1 MLIACDECRAMIS
14 DRAVSC
20 PQCGI
25 PKVKAAV
32 VNDAGIAPAGSKEQ
46 IATIVAAPIA
56 ATNTTDQV
64 LPNKLSVTQPQEN
77 KAAASRPK
85 SSKKKAMIGLLLVAA
100 LGLGSWL
107 VFRVVEPASTQSPDL
122 QPSPAELAE
131 KLKAECRS
139 GQPAACFTLAQQA
152 CDADDL
158 ELCVALAMK
167 VEQEA
172 YLKFPESHRS
182 FAETQSPLFKSLLAL
197 YANVCERGAILGCYR
212 KIKFTESWPFIPT
225 VADEIRA
232 NDESRSK
239 QCDAGIEPAC
249 EWTTSHAQPSNAAAV
264 LEKMCLTHPTP
275 YFRAHACLQAA
286 TTIKNDWPRNR
297 KRLDPRVPQLWA
309 KSCLGFE
316 TFQSDSGLAIRFD
329 EYGDLVNHSQDSKFE
344 SGSRAQLASM
354 ACTNVGS
361 TMSNE
366 SLAEPYFTI
375 ACNQGRASS
384 CYGLAKIYLSKA
396 QLYKPELAFAALQK
410 ACFAGAFD
418 HCQEAATL
426 AIEGKLIV
434 KDEAAAQTL
443 LETACKDSDELCFEL
458 GNFFLNHS
466 QLENHREIAML
477 EYRRACDS
485 DNGYGYSADATS
497 ACLAVADLLLK
508 NQTEGD
514 AKAAF
519 DVLVKGCQHAQ
530 EDDHPFQSY
539 EPANIGCE
547 RAVHLL
553 AEGTRIPR
561 DIVAAAQLKSTFCDK
576 QQTPFMRYFGRN
588 GYFSARVAKF
598 CRKH

>member
-1 MLIACDECRAMIS
+1 MLIACDECGAMIS

-25 PKVKAAV
+25 PKVNAAV
-32 VNDAGIAPAGSKEQ
+32 VNGAVIAAAGSKEQ
-46 IATIVAAPIA
+46 IATIVEAPIA

-64 LPNKLSVTQPQEN
+64 LPDKLSVTQPQEN
-77 KAAASRPK
+77 TAAASRPK

-107 VFRVVEPASTQSPDL
+107 VFRAVEPASTQSPDS

-131 KLKAECRS
+131 KLKAECQS

-152 CDADDL
+152 CDADNL

-172 YLKFPESHRS
+172 FLKLPKSDRS
-182 FAETQSPLFKSLLAL
+182 IAETQSPLLKSLLAL
-197 YANVCERGAILGCYR
+197 YGNVCERGTMLGCYR
-212 KIKFTESWPFIPT
+212 KIKFAEMWPA
-225 VADEIRA
+225 VGMNADEVRA
-232 NDESRSK
+232 RHKSDQESLWK

-249 EWTTSHAQPSNAAAV
+249 SSIDAEAA
-264 LEKMCLTHPTP
+264 LEKMCLSHPTP
-275 YFRAHACLQAA
+275 YFRAHACLRAA
-286 TTIKNDWPRNR
+286 VTIMQKNLRNP
-297 KRLDPRVPQLWA
+297 KWLDPRVPQLWA

-316 TFQSDSGLAIRFD
+316 AFQSDSGLAIEFD
-329 EYGDLVNHSQDSKFE
+329 EYGDLVNHSYDSKYDF
-344 SGSRAQLASM
+344 GSRAELATI
-354 ACTNVGS
+354 ACDNAGS
-361 TMSNE
+361 TMSTE

-375 ACNQGRASS
+375 ACNQGRVSDCS
-384 CYGLAKIYLSKA
+384 GLAKIYLSKA
-396 QLYKPELAFAALQK
+396 QLYKPALAFAALQK
-410 ACFAGAFD
+410 ACLAGAHH
-418 HCQEAATL
+418 HCQEAAKL

-443 LETACKDSDELCFEL
+443 LETACKDSAELCFEL

-477 EYRRACDS
+477 KYRRACDDS
-485 DNGYGYSADATS
+485 DYGYSADAIS
-497 ACLAVADLLLK
+497 ACLAVADLLLE

-530 EDDHPFQSY
+530 KDDYPFQSY

-547 RAVHLL
+547 RAVRLL

-576 QQTPFMRYFGRN
+576 QQTAFMAYFGSN

-598 CRKH
+598 CRTH